1 VKYSR
6 RSRPGTSEPAQATL
20 DLASAYDLHGAE
32 LYGFCLNAL
41 RDRGAA
47 EECVQEIFTRLWRAR
62 DRFDGARASLR
73 TWLFAIARNVV
84 KDAYR
89 QQSRIPVPVEAAH
102 PGHEPF
108 VAEDPEQTLILLEA
122 LSTLSAEHRQAILA
136 IHVSGVSYAELAA
149 VTDVPEATLRSR
161 TFYGLRALRQE
172 LASEGGPS

>member
-1 VKYSR
+1 M
-6 RSRPGTSEPAQATL
+6 
-20 DLASAYDLHGAE
+20 
-32 LYGFCLNAL
+32 
-41 RDRGAA
+41 
-47 EECVQEIFTRLWRAR
+47 QEVFTRVWRAR

-89 QQSRIPVPVEAAH
+89 QQSRVPLPVETTHRGSEAS
-102 PGHEPF
+102 
-108 VAEDPEQTLILLEA
+108 VAEDPEQSLILLEA
-122 LSTLSAEHRQAILA
+122 LSALSAEHRQAILA